1 MFEFLEANAPLLGLG
16 FGVLWMII
24 AFIRKFPILAILS
37 LLFCIIAG
45 QIGWFVT
52 LIAIALF
59 GWMIIGNPPFLRKME
74 ANFKVS
80 GELMSFLWERKL
92 WWMIPMVVLL
102 MGFGLLMVFA
112 SASGIGPFVYT
123 LF

>member
-1 MFEFLEANAPLLGLG
+1 MFEFLEANAPLLGLA
-16 FGVLWMII
+16 FGALWMIV
-24 AFIRKFPILAILS
+24 AFMRSHPVLAIVS

-45 QIGWFVT
+45 QIGW
-52 LIAIALF
+52 IATVVAVLLF
-59 GWMIIGNPPFLRKME
+59 GWMAIANPPFLRKMG
-74 ANFKVS
+74 ANFGVT

>member
-1 MFEFLEANAPLLGLG
+1 MFELLETNAPYLGIG

-24 AFIRKFPILAILS
+24 AFLRSHPILAILS
-37 LLFCIIAG
+37 LIICSIAG
-45 QIGWFVT
+45 TLQWFVT
-52 LIAIALF
+52 LAIIALF
-59 GWMIIGNPPFLRKME
+59 GWMAIANPPFLRKMA
-74 ANFKVS
+74 ANFGVS
-80 GELMSFLWERKL
+80 GELMGFLWERKL

-102 MGFGLLMVFA
+102 LGFGLLMVFA